1 MISFELGSY
10 GYLNTDSI
18 AEQTLRV
25 YDLGTE
31 TRRNETYYYEN
42 KDRDYEGYLF
52 QYTLDGYG
60 IYERKGERYKLTKGK
75 AFFIHFPED
84 SCYYL
89 NSSENPNQTWTYFY
103 LHFIG
108 PAAEPFFRRIQELSG
123 PVIDLAPDSMPVIL
137 FFEIYNTLKSQK
149 PTEHYYSSEW
159 LYRFLVSL
167 LCQVEFP
174 KTGNSSP
181 YVTAAMDWMRKNY
194 GRQAVLAEMD
204 NEMGITYSHL
214 ERLFRKEQ
222 GISPIRY
229 LTQLRLEES
238 MKLLQNTDFGLDEIA
253 KKCGFSCANYFAK
266 VYKKLLHITPAEFRR
281 QHKLDPFCPLGTY
294 IEITVQ
300 E

>member
-1 MISFELGSY
+1 MTLFELGSY

-25 YDLGTE
+25 YDLGVE
-31 TRRNETYYYEN
+31 TRRNETYCYEN

-60 IYERKGERYKLTKGK
+60 MYEKEGERYQLSKGK

-84 SCYYL
+84 SRYYL
-89 NSSENPNQTWTYFY
+89 NPAKDPNQTWTYFY
-103 LHFIG
+103 LHFNG

-123 PVIDLAPDSMPVIL
+123 PIIDLEPDSLPVTH

-149 PTEHYYSSEW
+149 PMEHYYSSEW
-159 LYRFLVSL
+159 LYRFLVSIL
-167 LCQVEFP
+167 RYVEFP
-174 KTGNSSP
+174 KAGTSSP
-181 YVTAAMDWMRKNY
+181 YVAAAMDFMSKHY
-194 GRQAVLAEMD
+194 GRQAVLSEMGR
-204 NEMGITYSHL
+204 EMGITYPHL
-214 ERLFRKEQ
+214 ERLFRREQ
-222 GISPIRY
+222 GISPVRY

-238 MKLLQNTDFGLDEIA
+238 MKLLQNTDLGLDEIA
-253 KKCGFSCANYFAK
+253 KQCGFSCANYFAK
-266 VYKKLLHITPAEFRR
+266 VYKKVIHITPAEFRR
-281 QHKLDPFCPLGTY
+281 QHKLDSSCPLGTH

>member
-1 MISFELGSY
+1 LISFELGSY

-31 TRRNETYYYEN
+31 TRRNETYCYEN

-84 SCYYL
+84 SRYYL
-89 NSSENPNQTWTYFY
+89 NPSEDPNQTWTYFY

-123 PVIDLAPDSMPVIL
+123 PVIDLAHDSMPVTL

-149 PTEHYYSSEW
+149 PMEHYYSSEW

-167 LCQVEFP
+167 LRYVEFP
-174 KTGNSSP
+174 KSGNSSP
-181 YVTAAMDWMRKNY
+181 YVAAAMEWMSKNY
-194 GRQAVLAEMD
+194 GRQAALLEMGR
-204 NEMGITYSHL
+204 EMGITYSHL

-222 GISPIRY
+222 GISPVRY
-229 LTQLRLEES
+229 LTQLRLEQS
-238 MKLLQNTDFGLDEIA
+238 MKLLQNTGLGLDEIA
-253 KKCGFSCANYFAK
+253 EQCGFSCANYFAK
-266 VYKKLLHITPAEFRR
+266 VYKKVLHITPAEFRR
-281 QHKLDPFCPLGTY
+281 QHKLDPLCPLGTH

-300 E
+300 G